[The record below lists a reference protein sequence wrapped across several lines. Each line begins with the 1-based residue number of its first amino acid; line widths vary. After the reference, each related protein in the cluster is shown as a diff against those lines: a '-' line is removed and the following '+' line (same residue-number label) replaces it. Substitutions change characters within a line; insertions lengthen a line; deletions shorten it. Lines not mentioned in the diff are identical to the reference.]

1 MTGVTGTRQPGDTV
15 GFWVSGIAGL
25 VIALLVGSLAD
36 QAVPWTAGLY
46 YWLGWPLMCAV
57 VALVTWR
64 YPLRAW
70 RWAMTMAVGQVFAVI
85 LSGAGDLAP
94 IALIYAILLSVP
106 QFIVASVLSSRRLAQ
121 HSPVPQDG
129 SDDSDEDRS

>member
-1 MTGVTGTRQPGDTV
+1 MTDVTGTRQPGDTA
-15 GFWVSGIAGL
+15 GFWLSGIAGL
-25 VIALLVGSLAD
+25 LIALLVSSLAD

-57 VALVTWR
+57 VALVTWW

-70 RWAMTMAVGQVFAVI
+70 RWALTMAVGQVFAVI

-94 IALIYAILLSVP
+94 IALIYATLLSVP
-106 QFIVASVLSSRRLAQ
+106 QFIVASMMSSRRLAQ
-121 HSPVPQDG
+121 HSAVPRDD
-129 SDDSDEDRS
+129 SDESDEDRS

>member
-1 MTGVTGTRQPGDTV
+1 MTGVSGTRQPGDTA
-15 GFWVSGIAGL
+15 GFWLSGIAGL
-25 VIALLVGSLAD
+25 AIALLISSMD
-36 QAVPWTAGLY
+36 DRAVPWTVGAY
-46 YWLGWPLMCAV
+46 YWLGWPLMCMV

-94 IALIYAILLSVP
+94 VALIYAILLSVP
-106 QFIVASVLSSRRLAQ
+106 QFIIASTLSSRRLAQ
-121 HSPVPQDG
+121 HSSVPGDG
-129 SDDSDEDRS
+129 SDDSDEDRP

>member
-1 MTGVTGTRQPGDTV
+1 MTEVTGTRLPGD
-15 GFWVSGIAGL
+15 GAGLWLSGIAGL
-25 VIALLVGSLAD
+25 LIALLVGSLAE
-36 QAVPWTAGLY
+36 QAVPWTSGFY

-70 RWAMTMAVGQVFAVI
+70 RWAMAMAVGQVFAVI
-85 LSGAGDLAP
+85 LSGAGDMAP
-94 IALIYAILLSVP
+94 IALIYAVFLSVP

-121 HSPVPQDG
+121 LSSVPQDG
-129 SDDSDEDRS
+129 NDQSDEDRP

>member
-1 MTGVTGTRQPGDTV
+1 MTQVAGTRQPGDAV

-25 VIALLVGSLAD
+25 LIALLIGSLAD

-64 YPLRAW
+64 YPLRSW
-70 RWAMTMAVGQVFAVI
+70 RWVMTMAVGQVFAVI
-85 LSGAGDLAP
+85 LAGAGDMAP
-94 IALIYAILLSVP
+94 IALIYAIFLSVP
-106 QFIVASVLSSRRLAQ
+106 QFIVASVLSSRRLTQ
-121 HSPVPQDG
+121 SSPTPRG
-129 SDDSDEDRS
+129 DSDESDEDQP